1 MTSEERKEYMRE
13 YRKQHKDQI
22 RRTAQKRNEKIAL
35 LALDHIERDG
45 NVVKYYTK
53 SGTVFTFLRPF
64 SE

>member
-22 RRTAQKRNEKIAL
+22 KRTAQKRNEKIAL
-35 LALDHIERDG
+35 LALDHAEMDG
-45 NVVKYYTK
+45 NVVKCYMK